1 MKKFICLFIS
11 LVMVFSSAAVAFAT
25 ETQEHLPQIYVS
37 GIGSRAVYEVGDPDQ
52 TSLFYPIDGEGM
64 LENLGNFEQYAK
76 EAIEQNNPDI
86 LTYCLYNWMYDTMG
100 KAALDTDGIT
110 NKYNVTINPC
120 PLDYEGNGKY
130 VFNYDSRLD
139 PVDLA
144 AQLYEYAGWVKE
156 HSGQERYELVGSS
169 YGTSI
174 IAAYLHEYESEID
187 DIDSVLLC
195 VPSLPGVDF
204 VGELFS
210 GTFNFDPDVL
220 VDFVKYMVGNEDLD
234 LLLAVLNKSGALENI
249 LQYAL
254 EPVAQIALL
263 KAVNLIVH
271 DIFGTFPSMWTF
283 VQDEFF
289 YSALER
295 VYGEDY
301 ASPDHSHAKLIEKI
315 TYYHEEI
322 MVAAPEILLDAQ
334 QKGVHV
340 NIIAKYG
347 YAPMPFSNTGYVLND
362 SLVDLEDATYG
373 ATCAL
378 PPFGLSDGYTQQL
391 HTEYNMLSADG
402 CVDASTSLLPFNTW
416 IIKDLK
422 HEEKNDFYWG
432 MIDDIIY
439 NNLDVFTDEKY
450 PQFLRKSKTDG
461 NTLEPLV
468 AEEQKKETTLVEDC
482 IRLVIRLIE
491 IIAQKIS
498 EFIGNRN
505 Q

>member
-1 MKKFICLFIS
+1 MKKILCLVIS
-11 LVMVFSSAAVAFAT
+11 LVMLFGCTSAAFAA
-25 ETQEHLPQIYVS
+25 ETHLPQIYVS
-37 GIGSRAVYEVGDPDQ
+37 GIGTRAVYEVGDPDK

-64 LENLGNFEQYAK
+64 LSNLGNFEQYAK
-76 EAIEQNNPDI
+76 EAIEKNDPDI

-100 KAALDTDGIT
+100 KAALDTDGVS
-110 NKYNVTINPC
+110 NKYNVTVDPC
-120 PLDYEGNGKY
+120 PLDYEGDGKY
-130 VFNYDSRLD
+130 IFNYDSRLD

-144 AQLYEYAGWVKE
+144 AQLYEYVGWVKE

-174 IAAYLHEYESEID
+174 VAAFLHEYEEEID
-187 DIDSVLLC
+187 NVDSVLLC
-195 VPSLPGVDF
+195 VPSLPGIDF

-234 LLLAVLNKSGALENI
+234 LLLNVLNKSGALENI
-249 LQYAL
+249 LQYGL
-254 EPVAQIALL
+254 EPVVQIALL

-271 DIFGTFPSMWTF
+271 DIFGTFPSMWSF

-289 YSALER
+289 YDALEW

-322 MVAAPEILLDAQ
+322 MAPSADILLDAQ
-334 QKGVHV
+334 QNGVHV

-347 YAPMPFSNTGYVLND
+347 YAPMPLSKTGYVLSDN
-362 SLVDLEDATYG
+362 LVDLEDATYG
-373 ATCAL
+373 ATCAQPGLTL
-378 PPFGLSDGYTQQL
+378 PEDYTQKFYK
-391 HTEYNMLSADG
+391 EYNMLSADG
-402 CVDASTSLLPFNTW
+402 MIDASTSLLPFNTW
-416 IIKDLK
+416 IIKDFK
-422 HEEKNDFYWG
+422 HEEKNDFYWD
-432 MIDDIIY
+432 MLDDIVY
-439 NNLDVFTDEKY
+439 KNLDVFSDEKY
-450 PQFLRKSKTDG
+450 PQFLRKSKTDA
-461 NTLEPLV
+461 NTLEPLD
-468 AEEQKKETTLVEDC
+468 EEEKEQETTFVEDC

-491 IIAQKIS
+491 IIA
-498 EFIGNRN
+498 ELIGNFMAERN